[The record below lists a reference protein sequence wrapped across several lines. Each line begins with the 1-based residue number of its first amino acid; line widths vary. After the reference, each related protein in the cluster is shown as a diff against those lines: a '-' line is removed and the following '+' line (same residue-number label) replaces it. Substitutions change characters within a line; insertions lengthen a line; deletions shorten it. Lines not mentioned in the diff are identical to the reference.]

1 MLSDA
6 EVAAIRD
13 GFPWL
18 SQRVYLDTGA
28 TGLPVPGAGAA
39 AARVYDRLMAQGY
52 DCGDQWRAL
61 GPKVA
66 GRLAACTGV
75 AASGI
80 VFAQSSA
87 DALIRVLSSLPMRA
101 GDRVVMAADEF
112 PTFLEIGRQWQARG
126 AELVL
131 VPIGDEGERTE
142 RLAAAVTPGTRW
154 LGVSHVGWATGTRVD
169 LGVLGA
175 ACRASGARLIVDGV
189 HGLGATPVDAAPADA
204 YVMSF
209 FKWMLAGFGLG
220 AAIVAPGVAAELQ
233 PAQRGYFNPAPS
245 QSLHHS
251 HLNYTGLAVLD
262 HALDYVDGL
271 GPDRLLQR
279 VAALQG
285 TLAQRLRDDGHSV
298 LTPPGQAAGLT
309 CVAHPDPE
317 TAAKAL
323 AAQGISVSPR
333 GRALR
338 ISTHFYNSNGDLDRL
353 VQALAQMKD

>member
-6 EVAAIRD
+6 KVAAMRA

-18 SQRVYLDTGA
+18 AQRVYLDTGA
-28 TGLPVPGAGAA
+28 TGLPVPGAGRA
-39 AARVYDRLMAQGY
+39 AARVYDQLMDQGY
-52 DCGDQWRAL
+52 DGGARWRAL
-61 GPKVA
+61 APRVA
-66 GRLAACTGV
+66 GRLAARTGV
-75 AASGI
+75 TAPEI

-87 DALIRVLSSLPMRA
+87 DALIRVLSSLPPRR

-126 AELVL
+126 ADLVL
-131 VPIGDEGERTE
+131 VDIRDEAARSAQ
-142 RLAAAVTPGTRW
+142 LAAAVTPGTRW

-169 LGVLGA
+169 LAQLGA
-175 ACRASGARLIVDGV
+175 ACQAAGARLIVDGV
-189 HGLGATPVDAAPADA
+189 HGLGATPVNAAPADA

-220 AAIVAPGVAAELQ
+220 AAIVRPGLAAELD

-245 QSLHHS
+245 QGLQHS

-262 HALDYVDGL
+262 HALDYMDGL
-271 GPDRLLQR
+271 GAEALLHR
-279 VAALQG
+279 VAALQD
-285 TLAQRLRDDGHSV
+285 RLSRQLRADGHRV

-309 CVAHPDPE
+309 CIAHPDPE
-317 TAAKAL
+317 HAARAL
-323 AAQGISVSPR
+323 ADQGISVSPR

-338 ISTHFYNSNGDLDRL
+338 ISTHFYNSSGDLDRL
-353 VQALAQMKD
+353 VQALAPIKD